1 MNLHVIVENRSPKRL
16 RTGFPNWPGLSFLRR
31 LTTPSLM
38 TEGRIRLAAALAQA
52 AESSS
57 LAASADNHGK
67 ALKTLCLTLS
77 RNTMTCHLLVST

>member
-1 MNLHVIVENRSPKRL
+1 MNLHVIVENRNPKRL

-31 LTTPSLM
+31 LTTPSVM

-57 LAASADNHGK
+57 LTASAEGSVKDLK
-67 ALKTLCLTLS
+67 ALWLTLS
-77 RNTMTCHLLVST
+77 RNAMTCHLLVSA